1 VQKEKRGVFGVR
13 GEGAVRIL
21 HPISSK
27 FSDELTVRVNYSC
40 DPKGSGGGR
49 SVGLLTNT
57 DRAVL
62 SLYNLR
68 YCGVYHPS
76 VRFRGHQHRILR
88 EEEFE
93 QQLGPIY

>member
-1 VQKEKRGVFGVR
+1 MRKEKRGVRGVR
-13 GEGAVRIL
+13 GKVAVLIL

-27 FSDELTVRVNYSC
+27 FSDVLTVRVNYSG
-40 DPKGSGGGR
+40 DPIRAAGGR

-76 VRFRGHQHRILR
+76 VRFRGHHHIIR

-93 QQLGPIY
+93 QQRVPDH